1 MDVAVSNRVLARN
14 NLGQF
19 IAACQRAATET
30 VEEAIKEG
38 EDLAKDFAPEGHKKD
53 PRTVTLREGMYHK
66 MLSATSG
73 EFGCRARHALPQEF
87 GAVPHDIT
95 GNVTFWWDAEGRPWL
110 PGHNVIKHPGNPASP
125 YLRPAY
131 SAIMARVMRIAAAK
145 YPG

>member
-1 MDVAVSNRVLARN
+1 MDVAVSSRVIARN

-19 IAACQRAATET
+19 IRACQRAATET

-38 EDLAKDFAPEGHKKD
+38 EDLAKGLAPTGHKAD
-53 PRTVTLREGMYHK
+53 PRTVTLRAGMYHR

-73 EFGCRARHALPQEF
+73 EFGCKARHALPQEF

-95 GNVTFWWDAEGRPWL
+95 GQVSFWWDAMGRPWI
-110 PGHNVIKHPGNPASP
+110 PGSNTIRHPGNAAQP

-131 SAIMARVMRIAAAK
+131 SAVMARVMSIAAAK